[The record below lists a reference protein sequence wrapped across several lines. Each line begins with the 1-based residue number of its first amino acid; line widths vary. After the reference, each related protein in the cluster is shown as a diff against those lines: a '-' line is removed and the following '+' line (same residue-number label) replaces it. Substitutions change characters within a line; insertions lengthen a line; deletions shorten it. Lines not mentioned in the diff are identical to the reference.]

1 MRLAEGRR
9 ELATAPSS
17 ESKPGANNMRVQVSE
32 ELASFLLLGDFPT
45 NKLLEGLP
53 DRDRLSSGLS
63 GGLRTF
69 DGQALRGDLL
79 MTKTSGPGKRT
90 PILKF
95 VVDSEAWVYNR
106 ECAVLDDNNWLAIGW
121 QLYDEV
127 RDDWDCLLPLPT
139 QSEDALSEFTPSYV
153 QSCVASR
160 KLMADMVYPQHL
172 LGHLGVYFFL
182 ACKPTV
188 ANTPIV
194 LPWPRLLRCSEFPR
208 SIATCSED
216 GCLVKREAR
225 TSTLEA
231 RRRLSAASSDGW
243 RGRFDRNPRRSWT
256 KKVSLPILEL
266 GCWRVT
272 RWRKL
277 SDRQIR

>member
-45 NKLLEGLP
+45 NKLLEGPP

-106 ECAVLDDNNWLAIGW
+106 ECAA
-121 QLYDEV
+121 
-127 RDDWDCLLPLPT
+127 
-139 QSEDALSEFTPSYV
+139 
-153 QSCVASR
+153 
-160 KLMADMVYPQHL
+160 
-172 LGHLGVYFFL
+172 
-182 ACKPTV
+182 
-188 ANTPIV
+188 
-194 LPWPRLLRCSEFPR
+194 RCST
-208 SIATCSED
+208 IT
-216 GCLVKREAR
+216 
-225 TSTLEA
+225 T
-231 RRRLSAASSDGW
+231 GW
-243 RGRFDRNPRRSWT
+243 
-256 KKVSLPILEL
+256 L
-266 GCWRVT
+266 
-272 RWRKL
+272 
-277 SDRQIR
+277 